1 MNSILYLHSC
11 ILEPFFWY
19 KIASEDSSVSQ
30 NAIVETDYLTIKIMC
45 CYLGNCCYKLW
56 FLVQMDKLLCIK

>member
-19 KIASEDSSVSQ
+19 KIASEDSVSQ
-30 NAIVETDYLTIKIMC
+30 NAIVEIDYLTIKIMC
-45 CYLGNCCYKLW
+45 CYLGNCCYKL
-56 FLVQMDKLLCIK
+56 